1 MRKQEFLCTLKK
13 RLSGLPNQDVEE
25 RLNFY
30 SEMIDDRMEE
40 GCSEEEAVLNMG
52 SIDEIVTQ
60 IIADIPFTK
69 IAKERLKPKRQLKAW
84 EVVLLVLGSPL
95 WVALAIAGFAVIFS
109 LYAVLWA
116 VLFAAWAV
124 FVSLV
129 CSVPVGLVEGLIFMG
144 QGNGPTGFAMIGIS
158 LVCAGLAIFMYFG
171 CKAITKAIILLT
183 KKFALGI
190 KKCFVKAEESIE

>member
-1 MRKQEFLCTLKK
+1 MRKQEFLCALKK
-13 RLSGLPNQDVEE
+13 RLSGLPKQDVEE

-40 GCSEEEAVLNMG
+40 GCTEEESVLNTG
-52 SIDEIVTQ
+52 SIDDIVTQ
-60 IIADIPFTK
+60 IIADVPFTK

-95 WVALAIAGFAVIFS
+95 WLTFAIAGFAVIFS

-116 VLFAAWAV
+116 ILFVAWAV

-129 CSVPVGLVEGLIFMG
+129 CSVPVGVVEGLIFIC
-144 QGNGPTGFAMIGIS
+144 QGNGPTGFAMIGIG
-158 LVCAGLAIFMYFG
+158 LACAGVAIFMYFG
-171 CKAITKAIILLT
+171 CKAITKAIILVT
-183 KKFALGI
+183 KRFAIGI